1 MDLPLLSN
9 AVLQSMS
16 RLPTKSNEPDDEKAQ
31 KLLGVVAFHSGR
43 VITQPAKSPKRKNS

>member
-31 KLLGVVAFHSGR
+31 KLLGVEAFHSGSSSGS
-43 VITQPAKSPKRKNS
+43 AWSSPTI